1 MTNLLPEHRFKCEY
15 IPSEV
20 KNGRQTLRQQKEK
33 RKILIKE
40 ANIDTIEEL
49 QNLAY
54 ILIQYMIDCNQKR
67 IEVSKTEIEDL
78 IEADFISLDD
88 YIFEVK

>member
-1 MTNLLPEHRFKCEY
+1 M
-15 IPSEV
+15 
-20 KNGRQTLRQQKEK
+20 RQQKEK

-88 YIFEVK
+88 YIFEVKWQLFK